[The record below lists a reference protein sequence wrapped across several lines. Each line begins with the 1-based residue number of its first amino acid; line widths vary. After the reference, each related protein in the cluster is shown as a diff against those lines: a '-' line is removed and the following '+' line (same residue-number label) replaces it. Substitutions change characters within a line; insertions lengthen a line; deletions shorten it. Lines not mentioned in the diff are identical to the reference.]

1 MSGNINSG
9 KMPVLF
15 IGHGSPMNIILDN
28 DYTQSLVRLG
38 KELPRPEAIMVISA
52 HWMTAGTF
60 VTCNEK
66 PKTIYDFYGFPRK
79 LYEINYPSPGAPD
92 KAELACQTANS
103 IPVKCSNKWGLDH
116 ASGQFSNTCIPKLIF
131 LFLR

>member
-52 HWMTAGTF
+52 HWMTDGHLSP
-60 VTCNEK
+60 VMKSRK
-66 PKTIYDFYGFPRK
+66 PSMISMGFHT
-79 LYEINYPSPGAPD
+79 NYMRSITPVPVRPI
-92 KAELACQTANS
+92 KRNLHVRLQT
-103 IPVKCSNKWGLDH
+103 V
-116 ASGQFSNTCIPKLIF
+116 F
-131 LFLR
+131 R